1 MWRWWRS
8 DVLGIAFF
16 TPLLLLFAKQQSRYF
31 KSDRVWEMIAL
42 WATSFVV
49 GQSIFCDWQL
59 PGMTEGQ
66 PLGLAWAF
74 PLLIWAG
81 LRTGRRNAGLIQLMF
96 ISQAMLSAHLGIGY
110 FADDFARYGL
120 VNFWMFGMLLAV
132 AGMTL
137 AIMSTAQRKANK
149 QIALNAK
156 VFAVSHDGIIIVDAN
171 GNIVDVNP
179 TFTKMTGYTTEEVLG
194 KNPRLLSSG
203 RQTQEFYAAMW
214 KSLNEL
220 GHWEGELWN
229 RRKDG
234 LIYLEKLVI
243 RTLKDAHDNVIN
255 HVGIFTD
262 ITLSKAEQESVAH
275 HAQHDYLTN
284 LPNRLLFGDRF
295 NQQLAMA
302 KRHNKKFAVI
312 FLDLDQFKPVNDT
325 LGHQLGDKLLITVA
339 GRLSSLVR
347 EIDTVSRFGGDEFA
361 ILVSEVNEHQ
371 DVTTLAEKILATLNQ
386 PFLLDGNTV
395 NVSGSLGIAMYPD
408 HGSDMESILG
418 KADSAMYQ
426 AKRSGRN
433 IYC

>member
-1 MWRWWRS
+1 
-8 DVLGIAFF
+8 
-16 TPLLLLFAKQQSRYF
+16 
-31 KSDRVWEMIAL
+31 
-42 WATSFVV
+42 
-49 GQSIFCDWQL
+49 
-59 PGMTEGQ
+59 
-66 PLGLAWAF
+66 
-74 PLLIWAG
+74 
-81 LRTGRRNAGLIQLMF
+81 
-96 ISQAMLSAHLGIGY
+96 
-110 FADDFARYGL
+110 
-120 VNFWMFGMLLAV
+120 
-132 AGMTL
+132 
-137 AIMSTAQRKANK
+137 
-149 QIALNAK
+149 
-156 VFAVSHDGIIIVDAN
+156 
-171 GNIVDVNP
+171 
-179 TFTKMTGYTTEEVLG
+179 
-194 KNPRLLSSG
+194 
-203 RQTQEFYAAMW
+203 
-214 KSLNEL
+214 
-220 GHWEGELWN
+220 
-229 RRKDG
+229 
-234 LIYLEKLVI
+234 
-243 RTLKDAHDNVIN
+243 VIN